1 MAATYPKPGIGFAG
15 VSPAFGPTVLATTY
29 AVGHISGCHFNPAV
43 SMGLFVDG
51 CLNPKDLLLTSL
63 ANTRRTAMT

>member
-1 MAATYPKPGIGFAG
+1 M
-15 VSPAFGPTVLATTY
+15 ATTY